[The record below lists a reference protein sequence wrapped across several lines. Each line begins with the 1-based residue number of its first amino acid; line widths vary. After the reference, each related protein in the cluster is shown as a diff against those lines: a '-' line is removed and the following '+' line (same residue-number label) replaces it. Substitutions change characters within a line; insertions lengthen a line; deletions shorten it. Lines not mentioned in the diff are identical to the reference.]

1 MPLTANN
8 KVHKP
13 PLRAEKWRTDE
24 TIYWRADRNDALREM
39 TDVDKGVLEGWF
51 ADNKRTHVLTGP

>member
-1 MPLTANN
+1 MLFRS
-8 KVHKP
+8 
-13 PLRAEKWRTDE
+13 PLRAEKWRTAE